1 MANPAYSF
9 RRTTNFRPKA
19 KTAPKPR
26 WTPPPAY
33 LISAVLEHADLR
45 DDMGGGKVLMRLSP
59 ALFAALGLRAELGE
73 SAERVCDIAVLYDE
87 REDEIIRVLDGSGA
101 GPRVV
106 APPAIPDERD
116 TFTLSPEAEAYLANN
131 QLPESDEA
139 PF

>member
-1 MANPAYSF
+1 MANPAYRF

-73 SAERVCDIAVLYDE
+73 SAERVY
-87 REDEIIRVLDGSGA
+87 EIIRVLDGSGA